1 MAKNILEEI
10 RKDQIIN
17 ATRKLIIDKGY
28 GNFSMKDIAAE
39 LDMSTGLIYH
49 YFQSK
54 DDLTVQ
60 VLKQSFREPRQ
71 RYIDTTEAM
80 PNFRDKIS
88 NYIDN
93 MHDVI
98 RNNQEGYVVLLNY
111 LGQVLYAQDVDRI
124 LIKFFKNLRSF
135 VDQLLE
141 YGREQGI
148 IDKQTGEGMAELL
161 VAASMGIAFQHIV
174 DPEEFVLEKALAKH
188 KEVILHYFDN
198 L

>member
-10 RKDQIIN
+10 RKEQIIN
-17 ATRKLIIDKGY
+17 ATRKLIVEKGY

-60 VLKQSFREPRQ
+60 VLKQSFKEPRQ
-71 RYIDTTEAM
+71 RYIDTAETM
-80 PNFRDKIS
+80 PSFRDKIS

-98 RNNQEGYVVLLNY
+98 RNNQEGYIVLLNY
-111 LGQVLYAQDVDRI
+111 LGQVLYAHDVDRI
-124 LIKFFKNLRSF
+124 LIKFFKNLRRF

-141 YGREQGI
+141 YGQEQGI
-148 IDKQTGEGMAELL
+148 IDKQTREGLAELL
-161 VAASMGIAFQHIV
+161 VATSMGIAFQYIV
-174 DPEEFVLEKALAKH
+174 DPEEFALEKALTKH